1 MNTNLSTIFRA
12 LLIQYAIVAKIL
24 KLHYYLLHCTDYLLE
39 RMTCLN
45 TVSCIVPNI
54 FDFDNEQLTEILLY
68 SKDDLDNINN
78 TTILDDTIN
87 YLIET
92 KRFNAQLFWCSQ
104 DVMTFTL
111 ILYLKSFLFFVLLLS
126 FLSFYYF

>member
-39 RMTCLN
+39 RMTRLN
-45 TVSCIVPNI
+45 TVSCIVPNN
-54 FDFDNEQLTEILLY
+54 FNSDQLPEILLY

-87 YLIET
+87 YLTET
-92 KRFNAQLFWCSQ
+92 KRFNAQLF
-104 DVMTFTL
+104 
-111 ILYLKSFLFFVLLLS
+111 
-126 FLSFYYF
+126 